1 MCEYRTLHIEGQ
13 RHHLMNVQL
22 SVSSDTQLVNRSP
35 YNRLRYVIF
44 NHPFIHLFEEQNP
57 SFTWNNI
64 TTAQTPHV
72 HYYLGN
78 LSFCNFLLKRNE
90 CKSLINMGPHLKH
103 REQPYAP
110 CIPAGLGVVLKRQLR
125 GTDLCG
131 QGKFARGHGAWS
143 NAWSFEPTLRWW
155 TNGVEME
162 KN

>member
-1 MCEYRTLHIEGQ
+1 MLLRIVTTAYHIQSLIIHVCSSVKNKTLH
-13 RHHLMNVQL
+13 
-22 SVSSDTQLVNRSP
+22 SP
-35 YNRLRYVIF
+35 
-44 NHPFIHLFEEQNP
+44 
-57 SFTWNNI
+57 TWNNI
-64 TTAQTPHV
+64 TIEPSPPINYITCSSSNDRT
-72 HYYLGN
+72 N
-78 LSFCNFLLKRNE
+78 LHQRKLTWHLKHRHLEKETFLFKNN
-90 CKSLINMGPHLKH
+90 SLYVPHLKH